1 MMSTN
6 GKNYERERAGI
17 PEESREE
24 FTRDVMKLLNYG
36 GMMQF
41 ETVRLHGKE
50 IHLLK
55 PVELDKNDYAEFHYN
70 YFEDDV
76 WERAEYDANSGVLR
90 SGQVGEAQFRNVIA
104 AAYLLQEKYI
114 NATCNVKINMKP
126 VIEKVMKSISLMA
139 EEESGSILNDDRAF
153 WWDGTD
159 RVVFSEDMERWIA
172 GLSVQYSRLI
182 KEKSSIRHDQGSFL
196 RELMDVLSEAGL
208 LDKPVYA
215 FQNMFY
221 EFLGHGYDRRYA
233 AAVKLIDKLCQ
244 DNGQPEQIRRYLS
257 ILANERLRKKCF
269 GF

>member
-1 MMSTN
+1 MSTN
-6 GKNYERERAGI
+6 VKDYEREQVGI
-17 PEESREE
+17 SEESREE
-24 FTRDVMKLLNYG
+24 FTRNVMKLLNYG

-41 ETVRLHGKE
+41 EMVYLHGKE

-55 PVELDKNDYAEFHYN
+55 PVELDKNGYAEFHYN

-90 SGQVGEAQFRNVIA
+90 SGQVGDAQFRDVIA
-104 AAYLLQEKYI
+104 AAYLLQKKYI
-114 NATCNVKINMKP
+114 NATCNVKISAKP
-126 VIEKVMKSISLMA
+126 VIEKVMKSISSMA

-159 RVVFSEDMERWIA
+159 RVAFSEDMERWIA

-182 KEKSSIRHDQGSFL
+182 NEEFPIQHEQGSFL
-196 RELMDVLSEAGL
+196 RELMNILSEAGR

-221 EFLGHGYDRRYA
+221 EFLEHGFDRRYA
-233 AAVKLIDKLCQ
+233 AAVKLLGKLCQ
-244 DNGQPEQIRRYLS
+244 DNARPEQIKRYFS
-257 ILANERLRKKCF
+257 ILANERLREKCF